1 MKLKVGD
8 QIIVLRGKDK
18 GRKGK
23 IEKVFPRQGK
33 ILIPGVN
40 IYKKHLKPQGEGK
53 PGGII
58 DKVFPLPVSSVSLI
72 CPKCN
77 QLTRVGYRLTKGEK
91 QRICKKCGSI
101 LGGK

>member
-1 MKLKVGD
+1 MKLKKGD
-8 QIIVLRGKDK
+8 QVIILYGKDK

-23 IEKVFPRQGK
+23 IEKIFPKIGK
-33 ILIPGVN
+33 ILVPGVN

-58 DKVFPLPVSSVSLI
+58 DKVFPLPLANVALL

-77 QLTRVGYRLTKGEK
+77 KKTRIGYQIDKEK
-91 QRICKKCGSI
+91 KYRICKKCGSI
-101 LGGK
+101 L

>member
-1 MKLKVGD
+1 MKLKTGD

-23 IEKVFPRQGK
+23 IQQVLPRQGK
-33 ILIPGVN
+33 VLVPGVN

-58 DKVFPLPVSSVSLI
+58 DKVFPLPVSSVALI

-77 QLTRVGYRLTKGEK
+77 QPSRVGYQLSKGEK
-91 QRICKKCGSI
+91 QRICKKCGSV
-101 LGGK
+101 LSSK